1 MLVRGRFIV
10 CYYDL
15 IDRSDLR
22 FRKLNRLLNYQ
33 QLEIIF
39 KHRYMLSGIILPTA
53 SHPMPNDL
61 ILMLNGYLKLYR
73 WSYMVQLPGRVLW
86 GKPKMFVC
94 SMLLCYLPQ
103 RAPLQCKNRPQGK
116 RTTVFTHFSVCR
128 TRLWLMSDNALF
140 PQLSAV
146 SAACPN
152 SRAALLA
159 AEIQNVYGTVI
170 GTTLRTSFAIT
181 ALY

>member
-1 MLVRGRFIV
+1 
-10 CYYDL
+10 
-15 IDRSDLR
+15 
-22 FRKLNRLLNYQ
+22 
-33 QLEIIF
+33 
-39 KHRYMLSGIILPTA
+39 
-53 SHPMPNDL
+53 
-61 ILMLNGYLKLYR
+61 
-73 WSYMVQLPGRVLW
+73 
-86 GKPKMFVC
+86 MFVC

-170 GTTLRTSFAIT
+170 GTTLRTPFAVT
-181 ALY
+181 AFTDLDTGAVQTSEAMSLPWMCTHWRTFPQTSKAIPLRRPGIHTSAASTLWHSV